1 MGKRKGECEMTAC
14 EKLMKCFEC
23 VKAKVD
29 FKPSVALVLGSGL
42 GAFADEIEVVQ
53 TLDYRDIDGFP
64 TSTVEGHK
72 GRFVFGYVGKVPV
85 VIMQG
90 RVHYYEG
97 YSMQDVVLPTRL
109 MSLMGAKILYLTNAS
124 GGINPSFSAGDFMLI
139 TDHISSFVPNPL
151 IGGNIDALG
160 TRFPDM
166 SEVYNK
172 NLRNIIAETAK
183 ELDIKIQQ
191 GVYVQLTG
199 PSFESPAEIRMLRTL
214 GADAV
219 GMSTVCEAIAA
230 NHAGMKVCG
239 ISCVANL
246 AAGMT
251 NNPLTHAEVQEC
263 ADKAAPLF
271 KKLIGKS
278 IENIAAALD

>member
-1 MGKRKGECEMTAC
+1 MTAY
-14 EKLMKCFEC
+14 EKLTNCYEC
-23 VKAKVD
+23 VKSKID
-29 FKPSVALVLGSGL
+29 FEPKVALVLGSGL
-42 GAFADEIEVVQ
+42 GDYANSIDVKYTLSYKDIE
-53 TLDYRDIDGFP
+53 GFP

-72 GRFVFGYVGKVPV
+72 GQFVFGYVGEVPV

-97 YSMQDVVLPTRL
+97 YAMEDVVLPARL
-109 MSLMGAKILYLTNAS
+109 MRMLGAKVLFLTNAS
-124 GGINPSFSAGDFMLI
+124 GGVNAGFKAGDFMLI

-151 IGGNIDALG
+151 IGKNIDELG

-166 SEVYNK
+166 SEIYNK
-172 NLRNIIAETAK
+172 KLRDIISGAAED
-183 ELDIKIQQ
+183 LDITLRH
-191 GVYVQLTG
+191 GVYLQLTG
-199 PSFESPAEIRMLRTL
+199 PSFESPAEIRMARTI

-219 GMSTVCEAIAA
+219 GMSTACEAIAA

-251 NNPLTHAEVQEC
+251 DNPLTHAEVQEC

-271 KKLIGKS
+271 KKLITESIIRIGKQ
-278 IENIAAALD
+278 L

>member
-1 MGKRKGECEMTAC
+1 MTAC

-109 MSLMGAKILYLTNAS
+109 ISLMGAKILYLTNAS

-139 TDHISSFVPNPL
+139 TDHISNFVPNPL

>member
-1 MGKRKGECEMTAC
+1 MTAC

-53 TLDYRDIDGFP
+53 TLDYKDIDGFP

-97 YSMQDVVLPTRL
+97 YSMQDVVLPARL
-109 MSLMGAKILYLTNAS
+109 MSLMGAKVLYLTNAS

-151 IGGNIDALG
+151 IGENFDILG

-172 NLRNIIAETAK
+172 DLRNIIAETAK

-219 GMSTVCEAIAA
+219 GMSTVCEAITA

-251 NNPLTHAEVQEC
+251 NNTLTHAEVQEC